1 MIKYMFKPGDSHR
14 WVRFQRCST
23 AFCWAWYGQW
33 LKIKNSFNSKFKIEQ
48 ESSTLGQTVE
58 LSGHASGSETLQPL
72 RIFRLSS
79 ILVESYL
86 LSCAG
91 ILYTQNVSA
100 KVKVKTKVV
109 PRIVCKIY
117 KRDLPWIIHLSFLLF
132 CSRTSWLF
140 LGLSDLHVSSSWPFP

>member
-1 MIKYMFKPGDSHR
+1 MIRYRFKPGDPHR
-14 WVRFQRCST
+14 WVRCQRCST

-33 LKIKNSFNSKFKIEQ
+33 LKIKNSFNSEFKIELGI
-48 ESSTLGQTVE
+48 STLGQTVE

-72 RIFRLSS
+72 RIYRISS
-79 ILVESYL
+79 NFIESCL

-109 PRIVCKIY
+109 PRVVCKIY

-132 CSRTSWLF
+132 CSWTSWLF
-140 LGLSDLHVSSSWPFP
+140 LGLSDLHVSSSWPSP

>member
-1 MIKYMFKPGDSHR
+1 MIKYMFKPGNSHR

-23 AFCWAWYGQW
+23 AFCWAWNGQW
-33 LKIKNSFNSKFKIEQ
+33 LKMKSSFNSEFKVGIP
-48 ESSTLGQTVE
+48 TLGQTVE

-109 PRIVCKIY
+109 PGVVCNIY

-140 LGLSDLHVSSSWPFP
+140 LGLSDLHVSSSWPSP